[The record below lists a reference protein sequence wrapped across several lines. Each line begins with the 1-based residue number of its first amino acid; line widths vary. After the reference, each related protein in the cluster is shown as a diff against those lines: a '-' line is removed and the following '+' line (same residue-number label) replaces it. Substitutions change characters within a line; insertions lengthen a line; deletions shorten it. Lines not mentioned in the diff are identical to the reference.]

1 MMRRL
6 TDQGVR
12 EALLVALTFSA
23 GAIDSISWLVLG
35 KVFSAFMTGN
45 IVFLGFELGGADG
58 PSTWRTIASIGAF
71 GVGAAL
77 GTRIVAPTAGTGA
90 VWPRRVTAALAAGA
104 VAQTAFLVVWLAVG
118 GRPSGASADALIAI
132 SALAMGLQTAAV
144 FSLGVRAVFSTA
156 ATATWTALMGDVATW
171 SQTRDERHRLA
182 AVLVALLAGAVIGA
196 VLVDNAREWAALL
209 PLVIGASVVAVAA
222 HRLHPAPGGR
232 EVSATTDDHPIQ
244 WGASSSDRATRP
256 AVRQNV

>member
-1 MMRRL
+1 MRRL
-6 TDQGVR
+6 DDQGVR
-12 EALLVALTFSA
+12 DALLVALTFSA
-23 GAIDSISWLVLG
+23 GAIDSISFLVLG

-45 IVFLGFELGGADG
+45 IVFLGFELGGAAG

-77 GTRIVAPTAGTGA
+77 GARVVAPTAGAHA

-104 VAQTAFLVVWLAVG
+104 VAQTAFLVLWLAVS
-118 GRPSGASADALIAI
+118 GRPSSGSADALIAI

-156 ATATWTALMGDVATW
+156 ATAAWTAFMGDVATW

-182 AVLVALLAGAVIGA
+182 SILVALFAGAVIGA
-196 VLVDNAREWAALL
+196 VLVVNARAWAALL
-209 PLVIGASVVAVAA
+209 PLVISASVVAVAA
-222 HRLHPAPGGR
+222 YRLHPASSGGQ
-232 EVSATTDDHPIQ
+232 VGVPPSATRALSGEDRTA
-244 WGASSSDRATRP
+244 GAAS
-256 AVRQNV
+256 